1 MTKTEI
7 KSVFGSL
14 TALGE
19 IVGKEPQAISQWF
32 DGELLA
38 DVSIKTNKER
48 VAMIVGAARLARKPV
63 PKEWLKKVA

>member
-32 DGELLA
+32 SGESLA
-38 DVSIKTNKER
+38 DVSVKTHKER
-48 VAMIVGAARLARKPV
+48 VAMILGAARLARKTV
-63 PKEWLKKVA
+63 PKSWLKAG